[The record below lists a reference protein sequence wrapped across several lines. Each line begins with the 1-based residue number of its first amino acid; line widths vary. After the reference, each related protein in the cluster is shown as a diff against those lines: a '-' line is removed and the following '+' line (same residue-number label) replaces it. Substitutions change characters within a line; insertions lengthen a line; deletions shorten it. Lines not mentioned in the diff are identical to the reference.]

1 MTEDLI
7 VTFGKGDGS
16 THDWTYKGLGP
27 NLPTPKIKEAC
38 ELLTK
43 LDICTENGVK
53 LFDTVVTAKV
63 LTHIDT
69 VMFGP
74 DTETKGLT
82 YYGKPAKE
90 ASCEEVGCFKVADKQ
105 EEKKTT
111 PRKTVLPITPYG
123 RYFKKLTTIE
133 PAEKTEMKV
142 EKGALPQSKILP
154 IEQIEPKR
162 DSAPLTDTGSSQD
175 TNERNG
181 LLQWLHRIRKKNK
194 EGPAEIPRE

>member
-43 LDICTENGVK
+43 LDICTEIGVK

-69 VMFGP
+69 VMFDP
-74 DTETKGLT
+74 ETETKGLT

-90 ASCEEVGCFKVADKQ
+90 ASCEEVGCFNLTDQQ
-105 EEKKTT
+105 EEISAAPK
-111 PRKTVLPITPYG
+111 PTVLPITTFG
-123 RYFKKLTTIE
+123 SYFKQLTMIE
-133 PAEKTEMKV
+133 PAEQTEIKV
-142 EKGALPQSKILP
+142 EKDALPPSKTLP
-154 IEQIEPKR
+154 IEQKQ
-162 DSAPLTDTGSSQD
+162 DFVSSAESDLLSQD
-175 TNERNG
+175 TKEQNG
-181 LLQWLHRIRKKNK
+181 LLHWLHRIRKKNK
-194 EGPAEIPRE
+194 EGPSEIPRE